1 MNYPRSPAY
10 ASCFAENVSLVENVG
25 MNWTMSQANVSLEN
39 ASFLFQDWT
48 MYQKIAL
55 SFWSEWKNL
64 PMVMPLGQIPRQLLV
79 YVYEWACHVHSAQ
92 QEGHSF
98 SSEVCASLA
107 CIQ

>member
-39 ASFLFQDWT
+39 ASLFQDWT

-55 SFWSEWKNL
+55 SFLSESKNL

-79 YVYEWACHVHSAQ
+79 CVYEWACHVHSAPK
-92 QEGHSF
+92 EGHSF